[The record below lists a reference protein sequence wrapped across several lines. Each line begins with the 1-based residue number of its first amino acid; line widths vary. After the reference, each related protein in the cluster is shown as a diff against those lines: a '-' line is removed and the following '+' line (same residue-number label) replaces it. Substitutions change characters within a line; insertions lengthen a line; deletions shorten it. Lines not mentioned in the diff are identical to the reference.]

1 MNPQDVQTAIIDTIF
16 DQVGGLHL
24 YSNSADAPIPP
35 ALDVSLDQL
44 TYGTTFDDGSEAVF
58 LLRVI
63 VGAVAS
69 QGSQAEL
76 YDYIAPQG
84 QSSIPAAIAANNS
97 LNGAVTSSYLLPTR
111 RIGAV
116 SLADGGTKYW
126 SAELLLAVYGLE

>member
-1 MNPQDVQTAIIDTIF
+1 MNPQDVQTAIIGTVLD
-16 DQVGGLHL
+16 VVSGLHV
-24 YSNSADAPIPP
+24 YDYTAEAPIPP

-44 TYGTTFDDGSEAVF
+44 TYGTTFEDGSEAVF

-63 VGAVAS
+63 VGAVATKD
-69 QGSQAEL
+69 SQAQL

-84 QSSIPAAIAANNS
+84 SASIPAALHANNA
-97 LNGAVTSSYLLPTR
+97 LGGAVTSSYLLPTR

-116 SLADGGTKYW
+116 QLADGGTKYW